1 LYEIFRE
8 AVIKKPTN
16 RIRKYDYSDLELL
29 KGMNGKTKL
38 KIVEKLELK
47 GRRSV
52 EWPIIRKL
60 SQVLEGIKKRGKG

>member
-1 LYEIFRE
+1 MYEIFRE